1 MSAQT
6 KPSRPS
12 RDEYYGRIR
21 KANLAPLW
29 EVLDDLVPAM
39 PSSRCVPALWR
50 YEDIRPRILEAGELI
65 SAKEAQRRVL
75 ILENPAC
82 PGEARITNTLFSGL
96 QLLLPGEVAPSHRH
110 SQSALRFIIEGEGSF
125 TSVDGERTMM
135 RPGDMILTPSWT
147 WHDHGNESDQ
157 FTIWLDGLDI
167 PLVRFFESGFLEQL
181 GEDSQPLTRSE
192 GDAEARYGSNLLP
205 VDYRVTSAS
214 SPVFSYRYEH
224 AREALERLRSSQ
236 EMDPCHGVRM
246 KYINPTTGGHAL
258 PTIASFIQL
267 IPGGLRTRRY
277 QSTDGAVYVGVE
289 GHGRSRVGKHEFAW
303 GPSDVFVVPSWVP
316 YTHEVEEDAVLFS
329 FSDRAIQEQMGLWRE
344 RRHDD

>member
-29 EVLDDLVPAM
+29 EVLDDLVPAS
-39 PSSRCVPALWR
+39 PSSRCEPALWR

-181 GEDSQPLTRSE
+181 GADSQPLTRSE

-289 GHGRSRVGKHEFAW
+289 GHGRSRVGKHEFTW

-316 YTHEVEEDAVLFS
+316 YTHEVEQDAILFS

>member
-29 EVLDDLVPAM
+29 EVLDDLVPAS
-39 PSSRCVPALWR
+39 PSSRCEPALWR
-50 YEDIRPRILEAGELI
+50 YEDIRPQILEAGELI

-224 AREALERLRSSQ
+224 AREALERLRTSQ

-289 GHGRSRVGKHEFAW
+289 GHGRSRVGKHEFTW

-316 YTHEVEEDAVLFS
+316 YTHEVEEDAILFS

>member
-12 RDEYYGRIR
+12 RDEFYGRIR

-29 EVLDDLVPAM
+29 EVLDDLVPES
-39 PSSRCVPALWR
+39 PSSRCEPALWR
-50 YEDIRPRILEAGELI
+50 YEDIRPQILEAGELI

-147 WHDHGNESDQ
+147 WHDHGNESDLGSS
-157 FTIWLDGLDI
+157 TA
-167 PLVRFFESGFLEQL
+167 SGK
-181 GEDSQPLTRSE
+181 
-192 GDAEARYGSNLLP
+192 
-205 VDYRVTSAS
+205 TS
-214 SPVFSYRYEH
+214 R
-224 AREALERLRSSQ
+224 
-236 EMDPCHGVRM
+236 
-246 KYINPTTGGHAL
+246 I
-258 PTIASFIQL
+258 I
-267 IPGGLRTRRY
+267 
-277 QSTDGAVYVGVE
+277 
-289 GHGRSRVGKHEFAW
+289 
-303 GPSDVFVVPSWVP
+303 
-316 YTHEVEEDAVLFS
+316 
-329 FSDRAIQEQMGLWRE
+329 
-344 RRHDD
+344 

>member
-29 EVLDDLVPAM
+29 EVLDDLVPAS

-224 AREALERLRSSQ
+224 TREALERLRSSQ

-289 GHGRSRVGKHEFAW
+289 GHGRSRVGKHEFTW

-316 YTHEVEEDAVLFS
+316 YTHEVDEDAILFS